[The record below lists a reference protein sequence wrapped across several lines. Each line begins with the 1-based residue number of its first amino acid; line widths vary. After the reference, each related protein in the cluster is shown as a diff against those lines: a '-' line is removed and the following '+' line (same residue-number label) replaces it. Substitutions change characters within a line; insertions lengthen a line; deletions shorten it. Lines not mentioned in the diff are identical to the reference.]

1 MKLKA
6 ILFDLDGTL
15 LPMDQ
20 SAFVKDY
27 FGRLVKRISPLGYA
41 PDDIVN
47 AIWTGTA
54 AMVKNDGKK
63 TNEEVFWDSFA
74 AVVGERIRK
83 EEPHFAAFY
92 REEFDLVR
100 HSCGFDP
107 DAAPTV
113 SALKKMGLRLVL
125 ATNPLFPSAATEC
138 RIRWAG
144 LSPSDFERFTTYE
157 GSRFCKPSLR
167 YYEELLSSCALLPEE
182 CLMVGNDVA
191 EDMVAEKLGMRV
203 FLLPRCLL
211 NKKGED
217 ISRYPQGDLPAL
229 LDYVRAIKA
238 AEEEK

>member
-20 SAFVKDY
+20 TAFVKDY
-27 FGRLVKRISPLGYA
+27 FGRLVRRIAPLGYN
-41 PDDIVN
+41 PDDIVS
-47 AIWTGTA
+47 AIWAGTA

-74 AVVGERIRK
+74 AVVGEGIRK

-100 HSCGFDP
+100 HSCGFLP
-107 DAAPTV
+107 EAAAAV
-113 SALKKMGLRLVL
+113 RSLKEMGFRVIL

-144 LSPSDFERFTTYE
+144 LSPSDFELFTAYE
-157 GSRFCKPSLR
+157 SSRFCKPNLR
-167 YYEELLSSCALLPEE
+167 YYEEILSSCGLRPEE

-203 FLLPRCLL
+203 FLLPACLL
-211 NKKGED
+211 NKNGED
-217 ISRYPQGDLPAL
+217 ISRYPQGDLAAL
-229 LDYVRAIKA
+229 LDHIREIKK
-238 AEEEK
+238 EENR

>member
-20 SAFVKDY
+20 SAFIKDY
-27 FGRLVKRISPLGYA
+27 FGRLVRRIAPLGYA

-47 AIWTGTA
+47 AIWAGSA
-54 AMVKNDGKK
+54 AMVKNDGQR
-63 TNEEVFWDSFA
+63 TNEEAFWDSFA
-74 AVVGERIRK
+74 SVFGERIRK

-92 REEFDLVR
+92 REEFDEVR
-100 HSCGFDP
+100 HSCGFLP
-107 DAAPTV
+107 EAASLIKT
-113 SALKKMGLRLVL
+113 LKEMGYRLIL

-144 LSPSDFERFTTYE
+144 LSSTDFELFTTYE
-157 GSRFCKPSLR
+157 NSRFCKPNLR
-167 YYEELLSSCALLPEE
+167 YYEEILALQGLSPDE

-203 FLLPRCLL
+203 FLLPLCLL
-211 NKKGED
+211 NKNGED
-217 ISRYPQGDLPAL
+217 ISRYPQGDLSAL
-229 LDYVRAIKA
+229 LDYVRAIKN
-238 AEEEK
+238 EEN

>member
-20 SAFVKDY
+20 SAFIKDY
-27 FGRLVKRISPLGYA
+27 FGRLVRRIAPLGYA

-47 AIWTGTA
+47 AIWAGSA
-54 AMVKNDGKK
+54 AMVKNDGQR
-63 TNEEVFWDSFA
+63 TNEEAFWDSFA
-74 AVVGERIRK
+74 SVFGERIRK

-92 REEFDLVR
+92 REEFDEVR
-100 HSCGFDP
+100 HSCGFLP
-107 DAAPTV
+107 EAASLIKT
-113 SALKKMGLRLVL
+113 LKEMGYRLIL

-144 LSPSDFERFTTYE
+144 LAPTDFELFTTYE
-157 GSRFCKPSLR
+157 NSRFCKPNLR
-167 YYEELLSSCALLPEE
+167 YYEEILALQGLSPDE

-203 FLLPRCLL
+203 FLLPLCLL
-211 NKKGED
+211 NKNGED
-217 ISRYPQGDLPAL
+217 ISRYPQGDLSAL
-229 LDYVRAIKA
+229 LDYVRAIKH
-238 AEEEK
+238 EEN

>member
-1 MKLKA
+1 MELKA

-27 FGRLVKRISPLGYA
+27 FGRLVRRIAPLGYD
-41 PDDIVN
+41 PDDIVS
-47 AIWTGTA
+47 AIWAGTA

-74 AVVGERIRK
+74 AVVGEEIRK
-83 EEPHFAAFY
+83 EAPHFDAFY

-100 HSCGFDP
+100 RSCGFLP
-107 DAAPTV
+107 EAAAAV
-113 SALKKMGLRLVL
+113 RSLKEMGLRVIL

-144 LSPSDFERFTTYE
+144 LSPTDFELFTTYE
-157 GSRFCKPSLR
+157 NSRFCKPNLR
-167 YYEELLSSCALLPEE
+167 YYEDILARAGLSPEE

-203 FLLPRCLL
+203 FLLPLCLL
-211 NKKGED
+211 NKNGED
-217 ISRYPQGDLPAL
+217 ISRYPQGDLNAL
-229 LDYVRAIKA
+229 LRYVSEIKNK
-238 AEEEK
+238 ENK

>member
-20 SAFVKDY
+20 ERFVKDY
-27 FGRLVKRISPLGYA
+27 FGRLTRRIAPLGYD
-41 PDDIVN
+41 PEKIVS
-47 AIWTGTA
+47 AIWRGSA
-54 AMVKNDGKK
+54 AMVKNDGSK

-74 AVVGERIRK
+74 AVVGEEIRA

-100 HSCGFDP
+100 HSCGFLP
-107 DAAPTV
+107 EAAATV
-113 SALKKMGLRLVL
+113 SALKEMGLRVIL

-144 LSPSDFERFTTYE
+144 LSPADFELFTTYE
-157 GSRFCKPSLR
+157 SSRFCKPNLR
-167 YYEELLSSCALLPEE
+167 YYEEILARIGLSPEE

-203 FLLPRCLL
+203 FLLPLCLL
-211 NKKGED
+211 NKNGED
-217 ISRYPQGDLPAL
+217 ISRYPQGDLRAL
-229 LDYVRAIKA
+229 LNYIREIKNK
-238 AEEEK
+238 EN